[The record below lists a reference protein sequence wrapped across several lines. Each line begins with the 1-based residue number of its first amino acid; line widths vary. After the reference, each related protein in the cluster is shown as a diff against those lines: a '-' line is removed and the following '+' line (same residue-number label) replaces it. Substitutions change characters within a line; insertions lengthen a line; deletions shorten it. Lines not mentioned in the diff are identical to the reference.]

1 MLQNGVGW
9 RTSNSSGPGSTAV
22 VGGSV
27 GSRGPATMARS
38 LRVAREDKT
47 RRKRE
52 ALIHQGAAGA
62 GHHQF
67 IQAPL
72 GQPPLR
78 NPPQPP
84 LDQPPLPKAPHG
96 VFRNPPT
103 GALRKDPWGRL
114 RNPPGAPLRKAPKGV
129 LRNAPFRN
137 SFGSAAASASA
148 TLAAARRSAAS
159 WTSSGGGSA
168 PSASL
173 PWALAADTA
182 ALATMTVPA
191 VCTSELRTPFRKCR
205 RSMSLMVDPSELGLR
220 WARSR
225 EGNEHHI
232 TRRGKPRRQVAD
244 GEVP

>member
-9 RTSNSSGPGSTAV
+9 MTSNSSGPGSTAV
-22 VGGSV
+22 VGGSG

-52 ALIHQGAAGA
+52 ALIHRGDATPKGRGRERWCAADV

-67 IQAPL
+67 IQPPL

-103 GALRKDPWGRL
+103 GALRKAPWGR
-114 RNPPGAPLRKAPKGV
+114 
-129 LRNAPFRN
+129 
-137 SFGSAAASASA
+137 
-148 TLAAARRSAAS
+148 
-159 WTSSGGGSA
+159 
-168 PSASL
+168 
-173 PWALAADTA
+173 
-182 ALATMTVPA
+182 
-191 VCTSELRTPFRKCR
+191 
-205 RSMSLMVDPSELGLR
+205 
-220 WARSR
+220 
-225 EGNEHHI
+225 
-232 TRRGKPRRQVAD
+232 
-244 GEVP
+244 